1 VVEDNEDARES
12 LRLVLAQR
20 GQRVRVARDA
30 QDALAQARV
39 QLPEVA
45 LIDIGLPDMDGYEVA
60 RTIRALPGGAG
71 IRLIAL
77 TGFSAQPERSAAAG
91 FDAHLVKPIA
101 PDTLLGVLGAV
112 RPSP

>member
-1 VVEDNEDARES
+1 MCGDDAIEAASDNCPE
-12 LRLVLAQR
+12 LVL
-20 GQRVRVARDA
+20 
-30 QDALAQARV
+30 L
-39 QLPEVA
+39 
-45 LIDIGLPDMDGYEVA
+45 DIGLPGMDGYEVA
-60 RTIRALPGGAG
+60 RAIRALPGGAG

-112 RPSP
+112 PPSP